1 MVPPVL
7 GADMKRRE
15 FIALVGGMAVTWPLA
30 ARAQQ
35 LAMPVIGLLKN
46 TTAAASTLQ
55 VAAFRQ
61 GLKEMSYDEGRN
73 AAIEYH
79 YADNH
84 YDRLLEL
91 ATDLVHRHVD
101 VIMAAGDN
109 PALAAKA
116 ATPTIPIVFAVA
128 GDPIQLGVVAN
139 LNRPGGNVTGVS
151 FFSTTVTS
159 KRLGLLHEL
168 VPKAT
173 MIGLL
178 ANPSNSSV
186 EAEVREA
193 EAAVRLLGC
202 ELLVEHAT
210 SATNIDMAFS
220 ALVQRGAGA
229 ILVAGDALFISRHHQ
244 LVALA
249 ARYAVPAS
257 YNLRE
262 YTQGGGLMSYGADIS
277 DIYHQAGVYAGR
289 ILRGV
294 KPADLP
300 VMLPTKFPLVINL
313 KTANALGLTV
323 PPGVLAIADEVIE

>member
-1 MVPPVL
+1 MR
-7 GADMKRRE
+7 RRE
-15 FIALVGGMAVTWPLA
+15 FITLMRGAAAAGWPLA

-73 AAIEYH
+73 VAIEYH

-91 ATDLVHRHVD
+91 ATNLVHRHVD

-151 FFSTTVTS
+151 FFS
-159 KRLGLLHEL
+159 
-168 VPKAT
+168 
-173 MIGLL
+173 
-178 ANPSNSSV
+178 
-186 EAEVREA
+186 VR
-193 EAAVRLLGC
+193 R
-202 ELLVEHAT
+202 
-210 SATNIDMAFS
+210 
-220 ALVQRGAGA
+220 
-229 ILVAGDALFISRHHQ
+229 
-244 LVALA
+244 
-249 ARYAVPAS
+249 
-257 YNLRE
+257 
-262 YTQGGGLMSYGADIS
+262 
-277 DIYHQAGVYAGR
+277 
-289 ILRGV
+289 
-294 KPADLP
+294 
-300 VMLPTKFPLVINL
+300 
-313 KTANALGLTV
+313 
-323 PPGVLAIADEVIE
+323 VLSWR

>member
-1 MVPPVL
+1 MAI
-7 GADMKRRE
+7 GIGRRQ
-15 FIALVGGMAVTWPLA
+15 FIYAVGSAAAWPLA

-35 LAMPVIGLLKN
+35 PAMPVIGFLKN
-46 TTAAASTLQ
+46 TTAGASTLQ

-61 GLKEMSYDEGRN
+61 GLNEMGFEEGRN
-73 AAIEYH
+73 LAVEYH
-79 YADNH
+79 YADNN
-84 YDRLLEL
+84 YDRLSEL
-91 ATDLVHRHVD
+91 AADLVRRPVNM
-101 VIMAAGDN
+101 IMAAGDN

-128 GDPIQLGVVAN
+128 GDPVQLGVVAN
-139 LNRPGGNVTGVS
+139 LNRPGRNVTGVS
-151 FFSTTVTS
+151 FFSITVTP

-173 MIGLL
+173 VIGLL
-178 ANPSNSSV
+178 ANPNNSSA
-186 EAEVREA
+186 EAEVKEA
-193 EAAVRLLGC
+193 EAAARELGC
-202 ELLVEHAT
+202 ELVVVHAT
-210 SATNIDMAFS
+210 NATDIDTAFS
-220 ALVQRGAGA
+220 TVVQRNAGA
-229 ILVAGDALFISRHHQ
+229 IVVAGDALFINRHDQ
-244 LVALA
+244 IVGLA
-249 ARYAVPAS
+249 ARFAVPAS

-262 YTQGGGLMSYGADIS
+262 YAQVGGLMSYGADIL

-313 KTANALGLTV
+313 KTAKALGLTV